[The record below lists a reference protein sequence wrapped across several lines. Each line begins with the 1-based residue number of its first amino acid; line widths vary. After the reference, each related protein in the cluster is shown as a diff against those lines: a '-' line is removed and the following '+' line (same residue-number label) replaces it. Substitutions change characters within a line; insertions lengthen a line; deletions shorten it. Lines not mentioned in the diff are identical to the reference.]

1 MATQLG
7 RKPRRERVYITLSI
21 GCMTAL
27 LLLFVPV
34 HPCMVSVVNPGKIT
48 YATVPTDDSPL
59 AATETRE
66 VRTDDQRVVTEGTHS
81 IFDTMVHN
89 SELRSVRLQ
98 HPLMS
103 WGSLLAIAAVVTALT
118 WVIVGAIYR
127 KLDHPFEKN

>member
-1 MATQLG
+1 
-7 RKPRRERVYITLSI
+7 
-21 GCMTAL
+21 
-27 LLLFVPV
+27 
-34 HPCMVSVVNPGKIT
+34 
-48 YATVPTDDSPL
+48 
-59 AATETRE
+59 
-66 VRTDDQRVVTEGTHS
+66 
-81 IFDTMVHN
+81 